1 MSTGNDGGTT
11 PGAAQDKVLIAYQA
25 TPEEER
31 AGFRALF
38 ESGLYSDQLIADVLT
53 DRGFD
58 VLVRDVK
65 LFKVKLAKG
74 QVSW

>member
-11 PGAAQDKVLIAYQA
+11 PGA
-25 TPEEER
+25 ER

-74 QVSW
+74 QVTW